1 MKTSLLGEEIMATL
15 QVRIDDDLK
24 KKSDSLFAGLGLDTP
39 TAIRIFLTMAL
50 EHEGFP
56 FNIAHRRELSESKQ
70 AIEDARNHT
79 NLYGPYNS
87 AKDAVNAM
95 LED

>member
-1 MKTSLLGEEIMATL
+1 MKTSFFGEEIMATL

-24 KKSDSLFAGLGLDTP
+24 KRSDSLFAGLGLDTP